1 MVRYLTML
9 EMLDKGPRSLDSDWG
24 SFAGIEVRSTTSE
37 HMKRILCV

>member
-9 EMLDKGPRSLDSDWG
+9 EMLDMGPQSLDSDWD

-37 HMKRILCV
+37 HMKHILCA